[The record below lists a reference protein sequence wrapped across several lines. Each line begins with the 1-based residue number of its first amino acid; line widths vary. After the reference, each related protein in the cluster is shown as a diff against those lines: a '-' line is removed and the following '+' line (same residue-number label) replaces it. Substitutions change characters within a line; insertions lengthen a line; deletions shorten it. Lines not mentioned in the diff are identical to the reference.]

1 MILLYSII
9 IKLLLKFVYNFDLI
23 SLIKAIIYYYY
34 SGDPS
39 LTFLFNIDF
48 FLSFFFLIPVVVE
61 IV

>member
-1 MILLYSII
+1 MILLYF
-9 IKLLLKFVYNFDLI
+9 KLVYNFDLI

-48 FLSFFFLIPVVVE
+48 FLSFFFLIPVVVD